1 MDLELSSAFQQAL
14 TDQGMQFVLNAR
26 VTGGSVNPNGK
37 GKPCKVNLLNNSDKK
52 NFTID
57 CDCVLIATGRRP
69 YTEGLQLDRIGI
81 KTDRYGKISVN
92 QNFET

>member
-1 MDLELSSAFQQAL
+1 MDLELSTAFQQAL
-14 TDQGMQFVLNAR
+14 TDQGMQFVFNAR

-37 GKPCKVNLLNNSDKK
+37 DKPCKVNLLN

-69 YTEGLQLDRIGI
+69 YTDGLQLDIIGI
-81 KTDRYGKISVN
+81 NTDRYGKIPVN
-92 QNFET
+92 KNFET